1 MALLSLRDGTTQLI
15 GQGWPQ
21 MNARISPDGRFVAYN
36 KPQKDSSSENDVYI
50 YSLEDGIDIPLIT
63 HSSNDEVLGWAHDG
77 RMILIKSAR
86 LGSVDAWLVPFKDGK
101 ADGDPQLIKKGIKGI
116 SALGLIKNGSFFY
129 MTSKSM
135 EDLYSASIDPKSGEI
150 LEAPKK
156 LDLPEQGQNGAPAFS
171 PDGKKLAYLSSHRDK
186 FSLRIFSIENGEEQI
201 YPLQF
206 RALHP
211 RWSPDGQTILVTAL
225 PRPLHHGIY
234 HVDLET
240 GNVKRVIP
248 EENRAE
254 EGFRVVIGWAPAGKA
269 FYFAQ
274 FKPEGKDKIYRY
286 DWEPGTEKLIHQT
299 DNRYGT
305 LSLSPDGKWL
315 AFLGREKERELRVI
329 PSDGGEER
337 VICRFLQKGGDPL
350 EIAWTPDGLYMLFFH
365 AAKNEVTKMELCRV
379 SFSGGELEVLDLSMV
394 DPDDPAIHPNGR
406 EIVFNSE
413 GFTPGYPEYWVME
426 NFLPKNR
433 K

>member
-1 MALLSLRDGTTQLI
+1 MTVFNKAQAQPFDWCTDGEHILIGYADEGIKMALLAWRDGTIQLI

-50 YSLEDGIDIPLIT
+50 YSIKDGIDIPLIT
-63 HSSNDEVLGWAHDG
+63 HPSNDEVLGWAQDG

-101 ADGDPQLIKKGIKGI
+101 AGGDPQLIKKGIKGI

-150 LEAPKK
+150 LEAPKI

-211 RWSPDGQTILVTAL
+211 RWSPDGRTILVTAL

-234 HVDLET
+234 HVDLDT

-254 EGFRVVIGWAPAGKA
+254 EGFRVVIDWAPAGKA

-274 FKPEGKDKIYRY
+274 FQLEGRDKIYRY
-286 DWEPGTEKLIHQT
+286 DLELGTSELIHQT
-299 DNRYGT
+299 DDRYGT
-305 LSLSPDGKWL
+305 
-315 AFLGREKERELRVI
+315 A
-329 PSDGGEER
+329 
-337 VICRFLQKGGDPL
+337 
-350 EIAWTPDGLYMLFFH
+350 
-365 AAKNEVTKMELCRV
+365 V
-379 SFSGGELEVLDLSMV
+379 SFT
-394 DPDDPAIHPNGR
+394 R
-406 EIVFNSE
+406 
-413 GFTPGYPEYWVME
+413 
-426 NFLPKNR
+426 R
-433 K
+433 